1 MKQAEWAVRI
11 LGVVAIV
18 VVVLVYRGDSPAMQT
33 ALLAV
38 LVLVLSGLLA
48 LLSMEVRSLRT
59 KLTATEAIAVD
70 ALRSNSTN

>member
-1 MKQAEWAVRI
+1 MKQTEWAVRI
-11 LGVVAIV
+11 LGVIAIV

-48 LLSMEVRSLRT
+48 LRSMEVRSLRT
-59 KLTATEAIAVD
+59 KLTATEEIAVD

>member
-11 LGVVAIV
+11 LGVIAIV

-48 LLSMEVRSLRT
+48 LRSMEVRSLRT
-59 KLTATEAIAVD
+59 KLTATEEIAVD